1 MVLGGVCEVHG
12 VVPPSVVAMRTG
24 ELDTPNEVPTAVQT
38 VADAH
43 EMPLSAVA
51 EAGTLWSVQLL
62 PPSVVAIT
70 VAPLSP

>member
-1 MVLGGVCEVHG
+1 
-12 VVPPSVVAMRTG
+12 MRTG
-24 ELDTPNEVPTAVQT
+24 ELDTPNVVPTAVQA

-43 EMPLSAVA
+43 EMLFSAVA
-51 EAGTLWSVQLL
+51 EAGTLWSVQMV